1 MQFEELRFVC
11 QEAAVDVARR
21 ERPVRPHV
29 VLPGPDRTRLLALP
43 DFPDEDEARHGL
55 LARLAADELVAG
67 RVPCWGFLA
76 EAELADGGE
85 VVVVVYGARKHAPH
99 LTAAVKVGDG
109 ELDEFLP
116 AEELDPTAMPFLH
129 PLQHAVDSLPAV
141 ETPTDGLSGV
151 RGTDRDPL
159 GGTGG
164 RSGLPILGPDDRT

>member
-11 QEAAVDVARR
+11 QEAAVDIAQR
-21 ERPVRPHV
+21 EQPVRPHV
-29 VLPGPDRTRLLALP
+29 VLPGPERTRLLALAG
-43 DFPDEDEARHGL
+43 FPDEDEARHEL
-55 LARLAADELVAG
+55 LARLADDELVEG
-67 RVPCWGFLA
+67 QVPCWGFVSA
-76 EAELADGGE
+76 AELEGGGE

-99 LTAAVKVGDG
+99 LTAAVVREGG

-141 ETPTDGLSGV
+141 DTPTDGLSGV
-151 RGTDRDPL
+151 RGTDADPL

-164 RSGLPILGPDDRT
+164 TSGLPIIGQG